1 MEELKLKKIQPRANT
16 IITTGQRYYEKN
28 DKQAK
33 DAYIKKRR
41 DNQHLLT
48 TAEDKN
54 LHLLVQKVIAIGPVV
69 HDVKV
74 GDIVKINPLHYLD
87 RKLVAQRESLERDVL
102 DLTGTRVK
110 ETYSEL
116 DYKFPTID
124 INDEE
129 CLLLY
134 DRDIDY
140 VIIDADGDSF
150 KNLKE
155 NY

>member
-1 MEELKLKKIQPRANT
+1 MEELKLKKVQPRANT
-16 IITTGQRYYEKN
+16 VITTGLKIFSDEEYHKLCKSETVQSLKFKN
-28 DKQAK
+28 
-33 DAYIKKRR
+33 
-41 DNQHLLT
+41 
-48 TAEDKN
+48 TAEAKN
-54 LHLLVQKVIAIGPVV
+54 LHRLVQKVIAVGPVV
-69 HDVKV
+69 HDFKV

-87 RKLVAQRESLERDVL
+87 RKLVAQRESLEKDVL

-116 DYKFPTID
+116 DYKFPTINID
-124 INDEE
+124 DED

-140 VIIDADGDSF
+140 IILDGEGKFVTD
-150 KNLKE
+150 LE

>member
-1 MEELKLKKIQPRANT
+1 MEELTLKKIQPRANT
-16 IITTGQRYYEKN
+16 VVTTAVRYYEKN
-28 DKQAK
+28 DKKAK
-33 DAYIKKRR
+33 DAYIKKRK
-41 DNQHLLT
+41 DNQHIIT

-74 GDIVKINPLHYLD
+74 GDIIKINPLHYLD
-87 RKLVAQRESLERDVL
+87 RKLIQQRESLERDVL

-116 DYKFPTID
+116 DYKFPTIN
-124 INDEE
+124 IENEE

-140 VIIDADGDSF
+140 VIIDAEGEQF
-150 KNLKE
+150 ENLKN

>member
-1 MEELKLKKIQPRANT
+1 MEELKLKNIQPRANT
-16 IITTGQRYYEKN
+16 VITTAIRYYEKN
-28 DKQAK
+28 NKEAK
-33 DAYIKKRR
+33 DKYIKTRK
-41 DNQHLLT
+41 DNQHLISLK
-48 TAEDKN
+48 EDKN
-54 LHLLVQKVIAIGPVV
+54 LPKLVQKVVAIGPVV

-87 RKLVAQRESLERDVL
+87 RKLIQQRESLERDVL

-124 INDEE
+124 INEKE

-140 VIIDADGDSF
+140 IILDAQGDIIDE
-150 KNLKE
+150 LKSL
-155 NY
+155 

>member
-1 MEELKLKKIQPRANT
+1 MEELKLKKVQPRANT
-16 IITTGQRYYEKN
+16 VITTGQRYYEKN
-28 DKQAK
+28 DKAAK
-33 DAYIKKRR
+33 DAYIKKRK
-41 DNQHLLT
+41 DHQHLIT

-87 RKLVAQRESLERDVL
+87 RKLIQQRESLERDVL

-116 DYKFPTID
+116 DYKFPTMNLD
-124 INDEE
+124 DEE

-140 VIIDADGDSF
+140 VILDAEGEAYE
-150 KNLKE
+150 NLK
-155 NY
+155 ND